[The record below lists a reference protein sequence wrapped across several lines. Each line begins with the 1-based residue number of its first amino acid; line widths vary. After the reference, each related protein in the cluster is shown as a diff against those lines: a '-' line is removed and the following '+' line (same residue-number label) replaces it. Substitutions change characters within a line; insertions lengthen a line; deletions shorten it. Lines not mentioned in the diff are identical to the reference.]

1 MDVVTTGKISDTT
14 NAATSNISAA
24 ITSVNI
30 GDSSRLFISTVPSPH
45 QLILSSIRDNSNST
59 LGNEHQYDDE
69 SPEWCTI
76 LSVDCKC
83 HLSYQFYA
91 YEERLLLG
99 LITLPI
105 IVFGLCANITSIRIF
120 THRFMFSSSINWYL
134 AILSSSDTLILFSA
148 FFVLSLPRLGEYTK
162 TWSATIF
169 SYWVA
174 PYMYGLMTLAQTISV
189 WMTTGMSVHRYIGV
203 CLPFKT
209 STLLKTARVRIFILS
224 LLGFSLL
231 FNITRFF
238 EVRVVN
244 NCFRSNINAFIPVLA
259 PSNLRLNQTYRLI
272 FFGWAYTILMFVLP
286 FTLLIILNSQVLL
299 AIRRSNRLHR
309 RQSTVPDESLKQA
322 ERKERQISIML
333 IAIVLVFLSCNTLAF
348 VVNILENV
356 GYDNALYV
364 SLVTYNNFL
373 VMVNASCN
381 IAIYMLFSDKYRLLL
396 RHYMTCHWSR
406 DGELLL
412 TTNTA

>member
-1 MDVVTTGKISDTT
+1 MYVVTGGSLAAVAAIAEGWRGPSVMDVVTTGKISDTT

-169 SYWVA
+169 SRQGIKIEKMDEV
-174 PYMYGLMTLAQTISV
+174 
-189 WMTTGMSVHRYIGV
+189 TGE
-203 CLPFKT
+203 
-209 STLLKTARVRIFILS
+209 
-224 LLGFSLL
+224 
-231 FNITRFF
+231 NIQ
-238 EVRVVN
+238 
-244 NCFRSNINAFIPVLA
+244 C
-259 PSNLRLNQTYRLI
+259 
-272 FFGWAYTILMFVLP
+272 
-286 FTLLIILNSQVLL
+286 
-299 AIRRSNRLHR
+299 
-309 RQSTVPDESLKQA
+309 
-322 ERKERQISIML
+322 
-333 IAIVLVFLSCNTLAF
+333 
-348 VVNILENV
+348 
-356 GYDNALYV
+356 
-364 SLVTYNNFL
+364 
-373 VMVNASCN
+373 
-381 IAIYMLFSDKYRLLL
+381 DKDS
-396 RHYMTCHWSR
+396 SR
-406 DGELLL
+406 CCRAA
-412 TTNTA
+412 T